1 MGGTKMKKISSI
13 IAFATLV
20 ALSVSCSKS
29 ELAADGQQKNLVP
42 ISFTTD
48 ISKTTVSE
56 GGTTAT
62 VEWAV
67 GDEVSIYYWGAD
79 GEAKT
84 ATLKAESAG
93 ASTTL
98 SGLIKEGDNPE
109 YFYATYPA
117 GKGSLTK
124 VDEQDNFVI
133 KLSGGDG
140 SFAKANQ
147 MAAYTTAEAKSFQFK
162 NAVGLIKVPVPTDGI
177 ISYGGKDYEIKGV
190 RFKDING
197 GIPCAGEAKVKVEG
211 DVVTGYEAPGTY
223 NSMATLSA
231 EQIALGYAYIPVFGY
246 TGGKTGDVEAGGFII
261 QYVSKDGEISAFGD
275 IPAIITKDGAKF
287 TIKQGEIKELF
298 NGKNPE
304 DYIVWDYYVSNDG
317 TGDGKSESAPMSY
330 ASFKALMAKA
340 PSWCWAAALNGTV
353 FHFKAETYNTYTAEE
368 AIVIPAAG
376 ATFKT
381 TFQGGWQGEE
391 HSKTVWSGANGKTAA
406 AHIFTCNNKIRLY
419 VRDFTF
425 EYGIAANGGA
435 IDLGPNGAPQSD
447 EEFLFD
453 CKDCIFQNNTTNAN
467 GIGGAVLVRSSA
479 KGGVVR
485 FDNCYFNANKA
496 AKNGI
501 TLASN
506 SAASIYFNNCTLQ
519 EAIPMSIS
527 TYVYVNGSNGKL
539 GMNNCTIKTDGYKYD
554 DVTIVDKPNAMT
566 VWSLGY
572 TVISNTTFW
581 TSSGYGKLG
590 FAGYGCTKANEG
602 SQNGSLIVNC
612 LFKNTCKDTTPRYS
626 FYLTDKYYQNIRSC
640 WYNRINPAGNAT
652 KDTDYTMTNSW
663 VYNVNSSLNATKNY
677 LEINGVAGYNYTF
690 SNRPAHADF
699 AYETKADL
707 KAAVKAVSVVGEP
720 FNAWLEEIGAY
731 DKDIAGGERGDVLFP
746 GSRQQTTTY
755 TD

>member
-1 MGGTKMKKISSI
+1 MGGTKMKKIFSI

-29 ELAADGQQKNLVP
+29 EFAADGQQKNLVP

-48 ISKTTVSE
+48 ISKTTVSVE
-56 GGTTAT
+56 GTTAT
-62 VEWAV
+62 VEWAE

-84 ATLKAESAG
+84 ATLTAESAG

-98 SGLIKEGDNPE
+98 SGVIEEGDNPE

-117 GKGSLTK
+117 GKGTLTK

-177 ISYGGKDYEIKGV
+177 ISHGGKDYEIKGV
-190 RFKDING
+190 RFKDIDG

-246 TGGKTGDVEAGGFII
+246 TGGKTGKVEAGGFII

-287 TIKQGEIKELF
+287 TINQGEIKELF
-298 NGKNPE
+298 NGKNLG
-304 DYIVWDYYVSNDG
+304 DYIVWDYYVSNEG
-317 TGDGKSESAPMSY
+317 TGDGKSESAPMGY
-330 ASFKALMAKA
+330 ADFKTLMNKVS
-340 PSWCWAAALNGTV
+340 SWCWAAALNGTV
-353 FHFKAETYNTYTAEE
+353 FHFKAETYNTYTAGE
-368 AIVIPAAG
+368 AIVIPAGG

-381 TFQGGWQGEE
+381 TFQGGWQGED
-391 HSKTVWSGANGKTAA
+391 HAKTVWSGANGSKAA
-406 AHIFTCNNKIRLY
+406 AHIFTCNNKTRLY

-435 IDLGPNGAPQSD
+435 IDLGPTTAPQSD

-453 CKDCIFQNNTTNAN
+453 CKDCIFQKNTTNAK
-467 GIGGAVLVRSSA
+467 GIGGSVLVRTGA

-485 FDNCYFNANKA
+485 FDNCYFNGSKA
-496 AKNGI
+496 AANGI

-506 SAASIYFNNCTLQ
+506 GAASIYFNNCTLM
-519 EAIPMSIS
+519 EDLPNNIC
-527 TYVYVNGSNGKL
+527 TYIYMNGGAGKL
-539 GMNNCTIKTDGYKYD
+539 GMNNCTIKTDGSSSG
-554 DVTIVDKPNAMT
+554 TLVDKTNAMA
-566 VWSLGY
+566 VWNLGY
-572 TVISNTTFW
+572 TVVANSTFW
-581 TSSGYGKLG
+581 TAKGFGKLG

-602 SQNGSLIVNC
+602 SQNGSLYINC
-612 LFKNTCKDTTPRYS
+612 LFKNDCDDTTPRYS
-626 FYLTDKYYQNIRSC
+626 FHLTNKYFQNIRSC
-640 WYNRINPAGNAT
+640 WYNRINANDAVQ
-652 KDTDYTMTNSW
+652 DADYTLTNSW
-663 VYNVNSSLNATKNY
+663 VYDANSSVSGGSKNNY
-677 LEINGVAGYNYTF
+677 KINGVAGYYYTF
-690 SNRPAHADF
+690 TTRPTESQF
-699 AYETKADL
+699 TYETKAGL
-707 KAAVKAVSVVGEP
+707 KEAIKGVSVVGEP
-720 FNAWLEEIGAY
+720 FNDWLEEIGAY
-731 DKDIAGGERGDVLFP
+731 DYDIAGAARGDVLFP
-746 GSRQQTTTY
+746 GSNQQSTEY
-755 TD
+755 KQ

>member
-1 MGGTKMKKISSI
+1 MGGTKMKKIICILSL
-13 IAFATLV
+13 ATLF
-20 ALSVSCSKS
+20 AAVSCQKS
-29 ELAADGQQKNLVP
+29 TLVENNGESRNLVP
-42 ISFTTD
+42 ISFTTE
-48 ISKTTVSE
+48 ITKTTVSVE
-56 GGTTAT
+56 GTVAT

-67 GDEVSIYYWGAD
+67 GDKVSIYYWGAD
-79 GEAKT
+79 GKDKT
-84 ATLKAESAG
+84 AILTAESAG

-98 SGLIKEGDNPE
+98 SGHIEEGDNPE

-140 SFAKANQ
+140 SFAKTNQ

-177 ISYGGKDYEIKGV
+177 ISHGGKDYEIKGV
-190 RFKDING
+190 RFKDINTS
-197 GIPCAGEAKVKVEG
+197 IPCTGDAKVNVEG
-211 DVVTGYEAPGTY
+211 GVVTGYEAPGTY
-223 NSMATLSA
+223 NSMATLSD

-287 TIKQGEIKELF
+287 TINQGEIKELF
-298 NGKNPE
+298 NGKDPA

-330 ASFKALMAKA
+330 ADFKALMAKV

-353 FHFKAETYNTYTAEE
+353 FHFKAETYNTYTAGE

-381 TFQGGWQGEE
+381 TFQGGWQGED
-391 HSKTVWSGANGKTAA
+391 HAKTVWSGANGKTAA

-435 IDLGPNGAPQSD
+435 IDLGEKGAPQSD

-453 CKDCIFQNNTTNAN
+453 CKDCIFQKNTTASS
-467 GIGGAVLVRSSA
+467 GIGGSVLVRTGA

-485 FDNCYFNANKA
+485 FDNCYFNGSKA
-496 AKNGI
+496 AANGI

-506 SAASIYFNNCTLQ
+506 GAASIYFNNCTLM
-519 EAIPMSIS
+519 EDLPNSRC
-527 TYVYVNGSNGKL
+527 TYIYMNGGAGKL
-539 GMNNCTIKTDGYKYD
+539 GMNNCTIKTDGA
-554 DVTIVDKPNAMT
+554 TSGTAVDKTNAMA
-566 VWSLGY
+566 VWNLGY
-572 TVISNTTFW
+572 TVVANSTFW
-581 TSSGYGKLG
+581 SAAGFGKLG
-590 FAGYGCTKANEG
+590 FAGYGCKKANEG
-602 SQNGSLIVNC
+602 SQKGSLYINC
-612 LFKNTCKDTTPRYS
+612 LFKNTCTASAPLYS
-626 FYLTDKYYQNIRSC
+626 FHLTGDYYQNIRSC
-640 WYNRINPAGNAT
+640 WYNRINKNDAVQDA
-652 KDTDYTMTNSW
+652 DYTLTNSW
-663 VYNVNSSLNATKNY
+663 VYNENSTVASGKKVSTS
-677 LEINGVAGYNYTF
+677 INGVSEYHYTF
-690 SNRPAHADF
+690 TTRPTTAQF
-699 AYETKADL
+699 TYETKNDL
-707 KAAVKAVSVVGEP
+707 KKAVKGVSVVGEP
-720 FNAWLEEIGAY
+720 FDSWLEKIGAY
-731 DKDIAGGERGDVLFP
+731 DKDIAGAERGDVLFP
-746 GSRQQTTTY
+746 GSNQQTTTY

>member
-1 MGGTKMKKISSI
+1 MGGTKMKKIICILSL
-13 IAFATLV
+13 ATLF
-20 ALSVSCSKS
+20 AAVSCQKS
-29 ELAADGQQKNLVP
+29 TLVENNGESRNLVP
-42 ISFTTD
+42 ISFTTE
-48 ISKTTVSE
+48 ITKTTVSVE
-56 GGTTAT
+56 GTVAT

-67 GDEVSIYYWGAD
+67 GDQVSIYYWSND
-79 GEAKT
+79 GTTAKT
-84 ATLKAESAG
+84 ATLTAESAG

-98 SGLIKEGDNPE
+98 SGLIEEGDNPE

-124 VDEQDNFVI
+124 VETEDNFTI
-133 KLSGGDG
+133 RITGGDG
-140 SFAKANQ
+140 SFAKTNQ

-177 ISYGGKDYEIKGV
+177 ISHGGKDYEIKGV

-197 GIPCAGEAKVKVEG
+197 GIPCTGESKVNVAGG
-211 DVVTGYEAPGTY
+211 VVTGYEAPGTY
-223 NSMATLSA
+223 NSMATLSD

-275 IPAIITKDGAKF
+275 IPAIITKDDAKF
-287 TIKQGEIKELF
+287 TINKGEIKELF
-298 NGKNPE
+298 NGKNPA

-330 ASFKALMAKA
+330 DSFKALMDKV
-340 PSWCWAAALNGTV
+340 PSWCWSAALNGTV
-353 FHFKAETYNTYTAEE
+353 FHFKAETYNTYTAGE

-391 HSKTVWSGANGKTAA
+391 HSKTVWSGASGTSAKQ
-406 AHIFTCNNKIRLY
+406 HIFSCNNKIRLY

-435 IDLGPNGAPQSD
+435 IDLGPTTAPQSD

-453 CKDCIFQNNTTNAN
+453 CKDCIFRKNTTSS
-467 GIGGAVLVRSSA
+467 GGAGGSVLVRSGA

-485 FDNCYFNANKA
+485 FDNCYFNGSKA
-496 AKNGI
+496 AKYGI

-506 SAASIYFNNCTLQ
+506 GAASIYFNNCTLM
-519 EAIPMSIS
+519 EDLPNSIC
-527 TYVYVNGSNGKL
+527 TYIYMNVGTGKL
-539 GMNNCTIKTDGYKYD
+539 GMNNCTIKTDGSGS
-554 DVTIVDKPNAMT
+554 TTLVDKTRAMA
-566 VWSLGY
+566 VWNLGY
-572 TVISNTTFW
+572 TVIANSTFW
-581 TSSGYGKLG
+581 TAKGFGDLG
-590 FAGYGCTKANEG
+590 FAGFGCKKANEG
-602 SQNGSLIVNC
+602 SQNGSLYINC
-612 LFKNTCKDTTPRYS
+612 LFKNTCTAETPRYS
-626 FYLTDKYYQNIRSC
+626 FHLTGNYYQNIRSC
-640 WYNRINPAGNAT
+640 WYNRINENDAVQDA
-652 KDTDYTMTNSW
+652 DYTLTNSW
-663 VYNVNSSLNATKNY
+663 VYDVNSSLSDVKKNTHK
-677 LEINGVAGYNYTF
+677 INGVAGYNYTF
-690 SNRPAHADF
+690 SNCPAHADF

-731 DKDIAGGERGDVLFP
+731 DYDIAGAVRGDVLFP
-746 GSRQQTTTY
+746 GSAQQTTTY
-755 TD
+755 ND